1 MSSQLIQGNEACA
14 WGALKAGVKFCAGYP
29 ITPST
34 DVVELLA
41 QELPKAGGR
50 FIQMEDEIASM
61 GAVLGASV
69 MGEKAMTVTSG
80 PGFDLMQEN
89 IAFGAMAQLPCVVVN
104 VQRSGPS
111 TGGATLPA
119 QGDLLQA
126 KYGTS
131 GDSPRIVLYPNSVEE
146 IYRMTIQAFN
156 YAEQYMTPVILLMD
170 EIIGHMRENVDLE
183 GVGDVEIVSRRRT
196 DVPPAEYRP
205 YAADETG
212 IPILMPFGSGYR
224 YVVQGMHHDVNGMPN
239 TGAANVDATIRQIN
253 GKIDRHKERIWLWEE
268 KETEDADILLVA
280 VGCVSRSAL
289 EAVRQARRQGLKVGL
304 FRPITVWPFP
314 EEPLARALAHA
325 RAVLV
330 PEMNWGQLIHKVKEV
345 KPDAVKAV
353 GLNKYDGTLI
363 MPEEILKVIEEVRA

>member
-1 MSSQLIQGNEACA
+1 MSRRELIQGNEACA
-14 WGALKAGVKFCAGYP
+14 RGALKAGVRFVAGYP

-41 QELPKAGGR
+41 QELPKVGGR

-61 GAVLGASV
+61 GAILGASV
-69 MGEKAMTVTSG
+69 MGVKSMTVTSG

-111 TGGATLPA
+111 TGGATLPG
-119 QGDLLQA
+119 QGDLIQA

-146 IYRMTIQAFN
+146 IYRITVKAFN

-170 EIIGHMRENVDLE
+170 EIIGHMREDVDLE
-183 GVGDVEIVSRRRT
+183 AIDVGEIVERRRT
-196 DVPPAEYRP
+196 NIPPSEYRP
-205 YAADETG
+205 YEADETG

-224 YVVQGMHHDVNGMPN
+224 YVVQGMHHDVYGMPN
-239 TGAANVDATIRQIN
+239 TSAPNVEATIYQIN
-253 GKIDRHKERIWLWEE
+253 SKIDRHKEEIWLWEE
-268 KETEDADILLVA
+268 KETADADILLVA

-289 EAVRQARRQGLKVGL
+289 EVVAQARKKGLKVGL
-304 FRPITVWPFP
+304 FRPITIWPFP
-314 EEPLARALAHA
+314 EEPLARVLA
-325 RAVLV
+325 RVKTVIV

-345 KPDAVKAV
+345 KPDAVAV
-353 GLNKYDGTLI
+353 VPINKYDGTLI
-363 MPEEILKVIEEVRA
+363 MPEEILKVVEEVK